1 MSRTV
6 SIALTGDVML
16 GRGVNMALRQDGA
29 AWPWGDLLPLLKGS
43 DLSIINLEC
52 VIASSGRPWSRWRKV
67 FHFRADPLAV
77 KSLLLAGID
86 GVVLA
91 NNHVLDY
98 EEEAFLEMLD
108 LLDRHHIARVG
119 AGRNIDEARKP
130 VLLEA
135 QGLRVGLVS
144 FTDNEPGW
152 VATKHTPGTNWI
164 EISLEES
171 SLKPVRDC
179 IAQARTEGA
188 DLVIFSIHWGPNMV
202 ERPSALFRKF
212 AHAVIDAGADVYHG
226 HSAHVFQGIEIYRG
240 RPIIYDA
247 GDFVDD
253 YAVDPR
259 LRNDRGLLF
268 LLQVAEKRV
277 EQIELIP
284 LRISDCQANLAT
296 GADKDAIADRIRE
309 HSTEMGT
316 EVRPGGERLRIDCKS
331 SDRDFIPG

>member
-1 MSRTV
+1 MSRTI
-6 SIALTGDVML
+6 SIALAGDVML

-29 AWPWGDLLPLLKGS
+29 AWPWGNVLPFLKES

-67 FHFRADPLAV
+67 FHFRADPVAV
-77 KSLLLAGID
+77 RSLLLAGID

-108 LLDRHHIARVG
+108 LLDRHNIAHVG
-119 AGRNIDEARKP
+119 AGRNIDEARRP
-130 VLLEA
+130 VLLDT

-152 VATKHTPGTNWI
+152 IATEFTPGTNWI
-164 EISLEES
+164 DISLKES

-179 IAQARTEGA
+179 IDQARTGGA

-226 HSAHVFQGIEIYRG
+226 HSAHVFQGIEIYQG
-240 RPIIYDA
+240 RPMIYDA

-277 EQIELIP
+277 QQIELIP
-284 LRISDCQANLAT
+284 VRISDCQVNLAT
-296 GADKDAIADRIRE
+296 GEDKEAIADRIRDL
-309 HSTEMGT
+309 STEMGT
-316 EVRPGGERLRIDCKS
+316 KIMPGKERLWIDCKS
-331 SDRDFIPG
+331 SDRGFIPG